1 MALFPFQRYRFFDD
15 PFYFHHYDFFNP
27 WYDFDI
33 VPSFTPS
40 TPRLRSVKE
49 QERLTYTTTTT
60 TTNASNNANS
70 LQLPTR
76 AAEPEKFR
84 VQLNIDGF
92 NPDKIQTRIEG
103 RRLIAEG
110 KQEDLPQRQDYTI
123 REIQASYQLR
133 KVIIYPKLITR
144 NQSPNKIP
152 ISGF

>member
-1 MALFPFQRYRFFDD
+1 
-15 PFYFHHYDFFNP
+15 
-27 WYDFDI
+27 
-33 VPSFTPS
+33 
-40 TPRLRSVKE
+40 
-49 QERLTYTTTTT
+49 
-60 TTNASNNANS
+60 
-70 LQLPTR
+70 
-76 AAEPEKFR
+76 
-84 VQLNIDGF
+84 LNIDGF

>member
-92 NPDKIQTRIEG
+92 NPDKIQKRIEG
-103 RRLIAEG
+103 RRLIVEG
-110 KQEDLPQRQDYTI
+110 KQEDPPQRQDYTI
-123 REIQASYQLR
+123 REIQASYQLPQNAG
-133 KVIIYPKLITR
+133 K
-144 NQSPNKIP
+144 
-152 ISGF
+152 